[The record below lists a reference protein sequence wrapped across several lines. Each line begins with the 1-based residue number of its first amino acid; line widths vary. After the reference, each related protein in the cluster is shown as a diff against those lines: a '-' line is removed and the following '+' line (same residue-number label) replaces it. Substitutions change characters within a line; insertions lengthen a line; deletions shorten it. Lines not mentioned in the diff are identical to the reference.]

1 MTTKNQ
7 TPRPG
12 TLYRYRPLGSDFA
25 KRELEAIF
33 SSYLYAPRF
42 DQMNDPMEAMIQY
55 PAEDRFAFLMPEHF
69 LEFSKKAL
77 SDAASTA
84 KKSGLI
90 SMSTTHLDY
99 PLWAYYASN
108 FEGLCL
114 EFDTQELALG
124 DLQRSPLLP
133 VIYDSAAP
141 PLLTFELLALSDTID
156 LITNRLMQ
164 KRQEW
169 QHEKEWRYL
178 AGKEGRK
185 LYTDPALKK
194 IYLGPRITQKT
205 KSRILHKMKNRPVEI
220 YEGSVQGFEVE
231 FRCIQKSTPWSEC
244 ERTGSGRFDPQ
255 LIQSSEDELR
265 AVLGDNFCILEQKCR
280 ELSTHPNLERI
291 DEIRL
296 TNEKTIVCVTGT
308 YRLRGGR
315 DVSANH
321 WFDSNMNRLP

>member
-1 MTTKNQ
+1 MVSENKPT
-7 TPRPG
+7 RPT
-12 TLYRYRPLGSDFA
+12 TLYRYRPLGSDLV
-25 KRELEAIF
+25 KRELDAIF

-42 DQMNDPMEAMIQY
+42 DQMNDPMEAMIEY
-55 PAEDRFAFLMPEHF
+55 PTEDRFAFLMPKDF

-77 SDAASTA
+77 SGAAATA

-108 FEGLCL
+108 FAGICL

-124 DLQRSPLLP
+124 DLQRTPLLP
-133 VIYDSAAP
+133 VVYDSIAP
-141 PLLTFELLALSDTID
+141 PQLTFELLAISETMD

-185 LYTDPALKK
+185 LYTDPALKR
-194 IYLGPRITQKT
+194 IYLGPRITQK
-205 KSRILHKMKNRPVEI
+205 SRARILHKMKNRPVEI

-231 FRCIQKSTPWSEC
+231 FKCIQESAPWSEC
-244 ERTGSGRFDPQ
+244 ERTGAGIFDPQ
-255 LIQSSEDELR
+255 LIYSSEDGLR
-265 AVLGDNFCILEQKCR
+265 AVLGDKFYALEQKCR
-280 ELSTHPNLERI
+280 ELSDHPNLERI
-291 DEIRL
+291 DEIRV
-296 TNEKTIVCVTGT
+296 TNEQSIVCVTGT
-308 YRLRGGR
+308 YRLRGGH
-315 DVSANH
+315 DASASH
-321 WFDSNMNRLP
+321 WFDADMNRLP

>member
-1 MTTKNQ
+1 MVSENKPT
-7 TPRPG
+7 RPT
-12 TLYRYRPLGSDFA
+12 TLYRYRPLGSDLV
-25 KRELEAIF
+25 KRELDAIF

-42 DQMNDPMEAMIQY
+42 DQMNDPMEAMIEY
-55 PAEDRFAFLMPEHF
+55 PTEDRFAFLMPKDI

-77 SDAASTA
+77 SGAAATA

-108 FEGLCL
+108 FEGICL

-124 DLQRSPLLP
+124 DLQRTPLLP
-133 VIYDSAAP
+133 VVYDSIAP
-141 PLLTFELLALSDTID
+141 PQLTFELLAISETME

-185 LYTDPALKK
+185 LYTDPALKR

-205 KSRILHKMKNRPVEI
+205 KARILHKMKSRPVEI

-231 FRCIQKSTPWSEC
+231 FKCLQESAPWSEC
-244 ERTGSGRFDPQ
+244 ERTGAGIFDPQ
-255 LIQSSEDELR
+255 LICSSEDELR
-265 AVLGDNFCILEQKCR
+265 AVLGDKFDSLEQKCR
-280 ELSTHPNLERI
+280 ELSDHPNLERI
-291 DEIRL
+291 DKIRV
-296 TNEKTIVCVTGT
+296 TNEQTIVCVTGT
-308 YRLRGGR
+308 YRLRGGH

-321 WFDSNMNRLP
+321 WFDADMNRLP